1 MRWHIGPPPEDPA
14 FSPLPPWRP
23 LREPRS
29 LAVALLL
36 SVPLGVL
43 TAFGLLI
50 TSAALAPGERVEM
63 TVEVDR
69 LAHILGFF
77 ALLVSLHELL
87 HALSFPES
95 LSSRNV
101 VLGIWPRA
109 LLFYAHFVGELS
121 RERFLLSLIC
131 PFAAISIGS
140 LLLALIDPAR
150 SGLWTFVGV
159 LNALSSSMDLLGFL
173 LVIAQLPRGARVRN
187 QGRFT
192 YWRPGAA

>member
-1 MRWHIGPPPEDPA
+1 VRWHIGPPPEDPT
-14 FSPLPPWRP
+14 FSPLPPWRR

-36 SVPLGVL
+36 SLPLGVL
-43 TAFGLLI
+43 AAFGLLI
-50 TSAALAPGERVEM
+50 MGTALAPGERAEV
-63 TVEVDR
+63 TVEADR
-69 LAHILGFF
+69 LAHVLVFF
-77 ALLVSLHELL
+77 VLLISLHELL
-87 HALSFPES
+87 HAVSFPES

-109 LLFYAHFVGELS
+109 LLFYAHYVGELS

-150 SGLWTFVGV
+150 SGLWMFAGV
-159 LNALSSSMDLLGFL
+159 LNALSSSMDLLGVL